1 MDFKNASLEELKQFV
16 KEHKIKGVSALRK
29 PALIEFLEKNYS
41 DEAGHA
47 EEKQNV
53 KSQKKDAE
61 KIKKNGLDK
70 VKEYNAISGSSYYK

>member
-53 KSQKKDAE
+53 K
-61 KIKKNGLDK
+61 
-70 VKEYNAISGSSYYK
+70 

>member
-41 DEAGHA
+41 DEADHA
-47 EEKQNV
+47 KENV
-53 KSQKKDAE
+53 LSVRCNV
-61 KIKKNGLDK
+61 NGLSCRTILR
-70 VKEYNAISGSSYYK
+70 VSLIEVV

>member
-41 DEAGHA
+41 DEADHA
-47 EEKQNV
+47 KENQDVN
-53 KSQKKDAE
+53 SQKKDGNR
-61 KIKKNGLDK
+61 KRQSCQKK
-70 VKEYNAISGSSYYK
+70 

>member
-41 DEAGHA
+41 DEADHA
-47 EEKQNV
+47 KENQDVN
-53 KSQKKDAE
+53 SQKKML
-61 KIKKNGLDK
+61 KK
-70 VKEYNAISGSSYYK
+70 